1 MTETRTAIL
10 TDATHFVGDA
20 IARRLST
27 DGYTVYAVDA
37 AFTDAEK
44 RAAFEA
50 LAPNIKALEL
60 QTASDVVA
68 QVDAE
73 AGKIDLLA
81 SNDAFPALR
90 ASLDQVE
97 QEDLRDTFE
106 ALVFKPFAFANEV
119 AKRMKPRGQ
128 GKIVFLTS
136 AAPLNGLPNYSM
148 YCAARGAMN
157 AAVKALAKE
166 LGPVNIQVNAIAPN
180 FVANPDYF
188 PPDLMADPDKA
199 SKILKN
205 IPLGRLGKPEE
216 VAAMVAQLASD
227 DGGFF
232 TGQVIAA
239 SGGWA

>member
-1 MTETRTAIL
+1 MTQTRTAIL

-20 IARRLST
+20 IARRLSA
-27 DGYTVYAVDA
+27 DGYRVYAVDA
-37 AFTDAEK
+37 AFTDPE
-44 RAAFEA
+44 RRSAFEA
-50 LAPNIKALEL
+50 LGQGIKALDF
-60 QTASDVVA
+60 QDPAAVVSA
-68 QVDAE
+68 AE
-73 AGKIDLLA
+73 AETGQIDLLA

-90 ASLDQVE
+90 ASLDDINQD
-97 QEDLRDTFE
+97 DLHNTFE
-106 ALVFKPFAFANEV
+106 VLVFKPFAFASQV
-119 AKRMKPRGQ
+119 ARRMKPRGQ

-166 LGPVNIQVNAIAPN
+166 LGPSNIQVNAIAPN
-180 FVANPDYF
+180 FVSNPDYF
-188 PPDLMADPDKA
+188 PPELMADTDKA

-205 IPLGRLGKPEE
+205 IPLGRLGQPEE
-216 VAAMVAQLASD
+216 VAGMVAQLASD
-227 DGGFF
+227 EGGFF